1 MTHCRQF
8 ASVEAE
14 YDCKRISKLRCSMAE
29 LERLISSV
37 YEDKVRDKIA
47 ENICVNLL
55 NHYQDEKTRKKA
67 GAIGA

>member
-1 MTHCRQF
+1 
-8 ASVEAE
+8 
-14 YDCKRISKLRCSMAE
+14 MAE

-37 YEDKVRDKIA
+37 YEDKVSDKIA

-67 GAIGA
+67 GAIGS